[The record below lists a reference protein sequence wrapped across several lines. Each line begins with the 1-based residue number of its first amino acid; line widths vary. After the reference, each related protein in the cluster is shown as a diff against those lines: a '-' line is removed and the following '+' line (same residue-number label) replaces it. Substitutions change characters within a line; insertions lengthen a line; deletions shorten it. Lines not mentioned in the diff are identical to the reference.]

1 MKFGLSAFHGNLPDS
16 AVVLGIRAVHIAH
29 HASAEQ
35 SVVEPRVEL
44 LEIFTILA
52 FHLDSA
58 QSLLPCLL
66 RGSFGLV
73 EAHACCLSLEVD
85 AGILHRSVA
94 DANLD
99 GNLLAFSG
107 MEVQVGSCSD
117 AMRIGA
123 VIVSLV
129 AIKRAAEDGFLVDDG
144 REIDALVSIRLV
156 LLDVFGSRDDVS
168 LDRSILVHPDFRVL
182 YLAALALLMTDIEDE
197 MRHLCLGI
205 GKSEISH
212 TLCRR
217 HFRIDVVL
225 VEHHPI
231 VTCSCIFVVVRK
243 AGTIAARSRA
253 VWIAGCC
260 QQKACGG
267 SNRDASHL
275 KLVGADKSLD
285 GRVAIVVAGSLPAVG
300 IAERAVC

>member
-1 MKFGLSAFHGNLPDS
+1 
-16 AVVLGIRAVHIAH
+16 
-29 HASAEQ
+29 
-35 SVVEPRVEL
+35 
-44 LEIFTILA
+44 
-52 FHLDSA
+52 
-58 QSLLPCLL
+58 
-66 RGSFGLV
+66 
-73 EAHACCLSLEVD
+73 
-85 AGILHRSVA
+85 
-94 DANLD
+94 
-99 GNLLAFSG
+99 

-144 REIDALVSIRLV
+144 REIDALVGIRLV

-168 LDRSILVHPDFRVL
+168 LDGSVLIHPDFRVL
-182 YLAALALLMTDIEDE
+182 HLAALALLMTDIEDE

-205 GKSEISH
+205 GKSKISH
-212 TLCRR
+212 ALCRR

-225 VEHHPI
+225 VEQHPI

-243 AGTIAARSRA
+243 AGTIAARSRT
-253 VWIAGCC
+253 VWVAGCC

-275 KLVGADKSLD
+275 KLVGADKTLD
-285 GRVAIVVAGSLPAVG
+285 GRVAIVVTGSLPT
-300 IAERAVC
+300 ICITERAVG